1 MGHSGLFLFNFVLFT
16 PLFICKLKKHRCCV
30 GIRTQGW
37 RMVGA
42 DGSTELWLHAFKVF
56 IYFVYKNKQ
65 RNKAASEIRFLAL
78 KNVWDQV
85 PLHLSFS
92 EIAICAFL
100 RNVHCINLVN
110 CFRKHLLNATKFCI
124 NWLNVGNVP
133 TTNLTYPDVFLK
145 MVHSRPLFSLFSSF
159 QYAVD
164 SKQMF
169 NINKFLLMTGFE
181 TRISGIRSDRSTN
194 WATQPLPFLS
204 LIAVCMMY
212 ISESRLQHWTI
223 NEKKMIE
230 ALKTSLNWFERYLW

>member
-133 TTNLTYPDVFLK
+133 TTNLINFCRWLD
-145 MVHSRPLFSLFSSF
+145 SNRGPLVSEAAALP
-159 QYAVD
+159 
-164 SKQMF
+164 
-169 NINKFLLMTGFE
+169 TE
-181 TRISGIRSDRSTN
+181 P
-194 WATQPLPFLS
+194 QPLPLKNLLCLVSAFYVKLQRS
-204 LIAVCMMY
+204 VYCCMR
-212 ISESRLQHWTI
+212 IPT
-223 NEKKMIE
+223 
-230 ALKTSLNWFERYLW
+230 